1 MILCVIALVFTLNSG
16 VIEEEFGSYNGEE
29 SMFLDSLLINFFPV
43 FLGLLAF
50 YFGIRYTIKK
60 IEKKNL
66 TYNATKDLLHYR
78 DTFDDMTP
86 FEVSILANL
95 NVEEKKDVVATIL

>member
-16 VIEEEFGSYNGEE
+16 VTEEFGSYNGEE

-60 IEKKNL
+60 
-66 TYNATKDLLHYR
+66 
-78 DTFDDMTP
+78 
-86 FEVSILANL
+86 
-95 NVEEKKDVVATIL
+95 